1 VVRGGDR
8 RGKERRVAGREEE
21 EKRSFE
27 DGGHWAGCVRCRLP
41 TDDSCQNTS
50 GRMQI
55 DGTDACVRVGLG
67 IRVAAAEPGWG
78 YGHCGPR
85 VRCGRAGSVVCAWWL
100 AARWP
105 PAGRGGNEPK
115 GVAPSPLPGSFR
127 VFSSGWG
134 AACHLRCAPLA
145 PGDSRDLSSGSS
157 RFCIAVS
164 PPPHRRPR

>member
-1 VVRGGDR
+1 MRLVVRGGDR

-67 IRVAAAEPGWG
+67 IRVTAAEPGWG

-85 VRCGRAGSVVCAWWL
+85 VRCGRAGSAHVL
-100 AARWP
+100 AGERRE
-105 PAGRGGNEPK
+105 RGGVRVVASRP
-115 GVAPSPLPGSFR
+115 VAPSRAGR
-127 VFSSGWG
+127 KRAERRRAV
-134 AACHLRCAPLA
+134 A
-145 PGDSRDLSSGSS
+145 SS
-157 RFCIAVS
+157 RFFSRVFFLVGVLCAICVA
-164 PPPHRRPR
+164 PH

>member
-1 VVRGGDR
+1 MRLVVRGGDR

-67 IRVAAAEPGWG
+67 IRVTAAEPGWG

-85 VRCGRAGSVVCAWWL
+85 VRCGRAGSAHVLAGERRGRGRAWWL

-105 PAGRGGNEPK
+105 PAGRGGRKRAERRRA
-115 GVAPSPLPGSFR
+115 VA
-127 VFSSGWG
+127 
-134 AACHLRCAPLA
+134 
-145 PGDSRDLSSGSS
+145 SS
-157 RFCIAVS
+157 RFFSRVFFWVGVLRAICVA
-164 PPPHRRPR
+164 PH

>member
-1 VVRGGDR
+1 MRLVVRGGDR

-85 VRCGRAGSVVCAWWL
+85 VRCGRAGSAHVLAGERRGRGRAWWL

-127 VFSSGWG
+127 VFSSWWG
-134 AACHLRCAPLA
+134 CCVPFALRPTSTGGL
-145 PGDSRDLSSGSS
+145 P
-157 RFCIAVS
+157 
-164 PPPHRRPR
+164 